1 MKRFDSLC
9 FLLLAAG
16 CDGFTDPATRLAAD
30 LEAASNRLSGVA
42 GAAYTGFHK
51 TPSKAGDCAGPYTV
65 QFDKVGALIVWCKNA
80 AGATV
85 SSHSTTYHARH
96 VDTQRTFLLD
106 KPSGSTLAID
116 LERRNGRAVI
126 VDVR

>member
-1 MKRFDSLC
+1 LRLFSACL
-9 FLLLAAG
+9 FLAVG
-16 CDGFTDPATRLAAD
+16 CDGLTDPATRLAAD
-30 LEAASNRLSGVA
+30 IEAASIRLSGVA
-42 GAAYTGFHK
+42 GAGHTAFHK
-51 TPSKAGDCAGPYTV
+51 TPSKTGDCAGPYTV

-85 SSHSTTYHARH
+85 SSHSTTYHARF
-96 VDTQRTFLLD
+96 VDTQRTFILD

-116 LERRNGRAVI
+116 LERRGGRAVI

>member
-1 MKRFDSLC
+1 MKRWDSLY

-30 LEAASNRLSGVA
+30 IEAASNRLGGAA
-42 GAAYTGFHK
+42 GATYTASHE

-65 QFDKVGALIVWCKNA
+65 QFDRFGALIIRCRNA

-85 SSHSTTYHARH
+85 SRHSTTYHARF
-96 VDTQRTFLLD
+96 VDTQRTFILD

-116 LERRNGRAVI
+116 LQRRNGRAVI
-126 VDVR
+126 IDVR